1 MAKTYTPTLPTAKD
15 WVRLQIADDGRGGR
29 AMVLEDEEI
38 EAIIA
43 SEKGNNR
50 NLAAA
55 SCGELI
61 AARAGNVIEKRV
73 DDLEIRY
80 GQDGNTAW
88 SAHLQQLR
96 ETGASELLTK
106 QSNFRVL

>member
-1 MAKTYTPTLPTAKD
+1 MGKTYTPTLPKAKD
-15 WVRLQIADDGRGGR
+15 WVRLQIADNRTGS
-29 AMVLEDEEI
+29 MVLEDEEI

-43 SEKGNNR
+43 AQKQSNR

-55 SCGELI
+55 ACGELI
-61 AARAGNVIEKRV
+61 MARAGNVIEKRV

-80 GQDGNTAW
+80 GADSD
-88 SAHLQQLR
+88 SAFRTHLQKLR
-96 ETGASELLTK
+96 ETGAQELLSK